1 MSDDSPK
8 PPTQPRL
15 SLTPEVAL
23 GQYANFVSIA
33 HTFSEV
39 LLDFGRML
47 PGRSDIP
54 VVARLIVSP
63 FHAKQFLRALE
74 HNLRM
79 YEQKFG
85 AIADPPATPDLKVP
99 EGAN

>member
-8 PPTQPRL
+8 PANQPRL
-15 SLTPEVAL
+15 SLGPEVSL

-39 LLDFGRML
+39 LLDFARTL

-63 FHAKQFLRALE
+63 FHARQLLRALE
-74 HNLRM
+74 QNLRL
-79 YEQKFG
+79 YEQKYG
-85 AIADPPATPDLKVP
+85 PIPDPPAAEVKVP